1 MLKFNGTEIKT
12 KQDLLDRFDLKD
24 ALEQNEEFLLFVSR
38 HLPSCLYPNNSLYDH
53 CRKILS
59 RIMISESEKNEIKS
73 YITEAI
79 DFWSFPKP
87 KDKRGKLSDTSSFP
101 IPEDKWGELKDNTE
115 REKKIKVAEG
125 IGCLDGI
132 FGFFKATE
140 QTNDMWNVDF
150 ARTVAT
156 FLIVQEIAKESFSTS
171 NSIIQEKFFLGL
183 KKSQAECIKKLEY
196 LLLDGIVRSA
206 DNIEA
211 SKVTAEPSAPTADI
225 NTYEKKAE
233 SVSLLPEN
241 GSVLSCTAHRNEL
254 SIPYNPEYR
263 LQNNERI
270 RTLRW
275 EVENGMNV
283 ILVESDGSK
292 KTLPNG
298 DVYVNAVGKVVVSVL
313 SIPKTDQ
320 YNLTGTS
327 SAVLLENENGTVTGC
342 VYILNGN
349 ICYQDWGVDEL
360 DESWYFKKPF
370 VEVAIDKNGV
380 LALLNEKGVV
390 FSFSDTYNGKN
401 SVVSLKRMFNEVKL
415 RSV

>member
-1 MLKFNGTEIKT
+1 MLKFKGTEIKT

-24 ALEQNEEFLLFVSR
+24 ALEQSEEFLLLVSR
-38 HLPSCLYPNNSLYDH
+38 LLPSCLYPNNSLYDH

-59 RIMISESEKNEIKS
+59 LIMISESGKNEIKS

-79 DFWSFPKP
+79 DFWSFPRS
-87 KDKRGKLSDTSSFP
+87 KDNRGKLSDTWSFP
-101 IPEDKWGELKDNTE
+101 IPEDKWGKVKDTE
-115 REKKIKVAEG
+115 ERKKKIKVAEG

-132 FGFFKATE
+132 FGFFKANE
-140 QTNDMWNVDF
+140 LTNDMWNVDF

-156 FLIVQEIAKESFSTS
+156 FLIVQEIAKESFSNS

-183 KKSQAECIKKLEY
+183 KNSQAKCIKKLEY

-211 SKVTAEPSAPTADI
+211 SKVTSEPSAPTADI

-254 SIPYNPEYR
+254 SIPYNPKYR

-275 EVENGMNV
+275 EVESGMNV

-292 KTLPNG
+292 KALPKG

-313 SIPKTDQ
+313 SVPKTDT
-320 YNLTGTS
+320 YDLSGAS
-327 SAVLLENENGTVTGC
+327 SAVLLKNESGAITGC

-349 ICYQDWGVDEL
+349 LNYQDWGVDEL
-360 DESWYFKKPF
+360 DESWYSKKPF

-380 LALLNEKGVV
+380 IALLNEKGVV

>member
-1 MLKFNGTEIKT
+1 MLKFKGTEIKT
-12 KQDLLDRFDLKD
+12 KQDLLDRFYLKD
-24 ALEQNEEFLLFVSR
+24 ALEQSEEFLLLVSR
-38 HLPSCLYPNNSLYDH
+38 LLPSCLYPNNSLYDH

-59 RIMISESEKNEIKS
+59 RILVEETGKNEIKN
-73 YITEAI
+73 YITESK

-87 KDKRGKLSDTSSFP
+87 KDKRGLLSDT
-101 IPEDKWGELKDNTE
+101 DTAKELKVSEEID
-115 REKKIKVAEG
+115 
-125 IGCLDGI
+125 CLDGI
-132 FGFFKATE
+132 FGIFKANE
-140 QTNDMWNVDF
+140 QTNVMWNVDF

-156 FLIVQEIAKESFSTS
+156 FLIVQDIAKESFSNS
-171 NSIIQEKFFLGL
+171 DSIIQEKFFLGL
-183 KKSQAECIKKLEY
+183 KNSQAECIKKLEY

-233 SVSLLPEN
+233 SVLLLPEN

-254 SIPYNPEYR
+254 SIPYNPEYW

-275 EVENGMNV
+275 KVENGVNV
-283 ILVESDGSK
+283 ILVKSDGSK
-292 KTLPNG
+292 KTLPKG

-313 SIPKTDQ
+313 SVPKTDQ
-320 YNLTGTS
+320 YDLTGAS

-390 FSFSDTYNGKN
+390 FSFRDTYNGKN
-401 SVVSLKRMFNEVKL
+401 SVVSLKRMFNEVK
-415 RSV
+415 

>member
-24 ALEQNEEFLLFVSR
+24 ALEQSEEFLLLVSR
-38 HLPSCLYPNNSLYDH
+38 LLPSCLYPNNSLYDH

-59 RIMISESEKNEIKS
+59 RILVEETGKNEIKN
-73 YITEAI
+73 YITESK
-79 DFWSFPKP
+79 DFWSFPDP
-87 KDKRGKLSDTSSFP
+87 KDKRGLLSDTVTA
-101 IPEDKWGELKDNTE
+101 ENLKLSEIID
-115 REKKIKVAEG
+115 
-125 IGCLDGI
+125 CLKNI
-132 FGFFKATE
+132 FLIFKATE

-156 FLIVQEIAKESFSTS
+156 FLIVQEIAKESFSNS
-171 NSIIQEKFFLGL
+171 NSIIQEKFFSGL
-183 KKSQAECIKKLEY
+183 KNSQAKCIKKLEY
-196 LLLDGIVRSA
+196 LLLDGIVHSA

-211 SKVTAEPSAPTADI
+211 SKVTSEPSAPTADI

-275 EVENGMNV
+275 KVENGMNV

-292 KTLPNG
+292 KTLPKG
-298 DVYVNAVGKVVVSVL
+298 DVYVNAVGEVVVSVL
-313 SIPKTDQ
+313 SVPKTDT
-320 YNLTGTS
+320 YDLSGAS
-327 SAVLLENENGTVTGC
+327 SAVLLKNESGAITGC
-342 VYILNGN
+342 VYISNGN
-349 ICYQDWGVDEL
+349 LNYQDWGVDEL
-360 DESWYFKKPF
+360 DESWYSKKPF
-370 VEVAIDKNGV
+370 VEVAVDQKGSLAFLNDKGI
-380 LALLNEKGVV
+380 V
-390 FSFSDTYNGKN
+390 FSYSKAYNGKR
-401 SVVSLKRMFNEVKL
+401 SVISLKQMFNEEKEH
-415 RSV
+415 RR